1 MLEALNKLKAVPGE
15 AFLVLALF
23 AGATIH
29 AIRQK
34 QIPVAEGLTGAI
46 VSFTSGFFGFK
57 ILGALFPAFFVLDD
71 VWMFGFPIAYGAN
84 YWLGGM
90 DTVGEQIRDK
100 PVQTI
105 VSWLGII
112 ADEALSKYDKIAT
125 YFKSKPNA

>member
-57 ILGALFPAFFVLDD
+57 MLSYFFPAFALDD

-90 DTVGEQIRDK
+90 DTVGAQIRDT

-105 VSWLGII
+105 VSWLGIF
-112 ADEALSKYDKIAT
+112 ADEVISKYDKIAER
-125 YFKSKPNA
+125 FKPKPNA